1 MTTKNLSTEVKT
13 RLKHFFTDSIDPKE
27 MAKMIREVN
36 YALSLCVIRECE
48 ITESEI
54 KNIADNFYWFNKL
67 AEILDPYLEA
77 E

>member
-1 MTTKNLSTEVKT
+1 MTTENLSNEVET
-13 RLKHFFTDSIDPKE
+13 RLKHFFTDSIYPKE

-36 YALSLCVIRECE
+36 YVLSLGVIRECE
-48 ITESEI
+48 TTESEI

-67 AEILDPYLEA
+67 AEILDPYLET